1 MTTGAKI
8 VAVLGLI
15 IVLAAGG
22 VVATQ
27 GTRLAALRTQAKEV
41 VWLGPDE
48 LARISEAYVRPHLL
62 AHLNRIPRVHWV
74 GWNDRRRTLTEPP
87 HRRARMR
94 VAAALLGG
102 VLLLGLLRA
111 LWGLLPALWFLL
123 RGVGR
128 LSPGTTAG
136 SARWATGREAVRDLG
151 PRFERLRR
159 LGLLRREPPFV
170 VGRVGRR
177 VVALSA
183 TRQGLNILAVGL
195 PGQGK
200 SSAIVIP
207 NLLRE
212 GRGGRPRRALVVADP
227 KGECHAAAAGA
238 LAAQGYAVRRVDF
251 YDTRPDGVGYNPL
264 SHVRTASEALTFA
277 RAWISNTRGA
287 GEVGASAEFW
297 DATVALLLQA
307 AVLHLNHQYRARGA
321 PAAPLARLLA
331 LFNVEDFALLTEE
344 LLHSPCLEAAD
355 AVRGFLGGIEK
366 NERLGGSILVG
377 LLVKFAVLHD
387 PAVARMTAH
396 DDLDFRAMGDP
407 TTAPLALFVIL
418 TPGMEDVLRPLTGC
432 LFMQLFDELVAA
444 ANMRPGQALGRRV
457 FGYLD
462 EAGTIGIIQG
472 LPRRLATLRSA
483 GVGMLLAVQDT
494 IQLDTLYMPEG
505 RRLIT
510 STSQTHIIFA
520 GVGQEDAAWVS
531 TRLGTATV
539 VGRSASA
546 GRDREDVLVGSGG
559 YNRAEVGRPLIT
571 PEELQQLP
579 EGYIIVNALHAR
591 PVLARTLPWYR
602 ARSLRRL
609 VARTAVAQT
618 AGIAS
623 FFKQQAVASTTP
635 DEDDNALAG

>member
-1 MTTGAKI
+1 MTTAAKI
-8 VAVLGLI
+8 AAMLGLI
-15 IVLAAGG
+15 LMLAAGG

-27 GTRLAALRTQAKEV
+27 GPRLAALQTQATEV

-48 LARISEAYVRPHLL
+48 LARISEAYLRPHLL
-62 AHLNRIPRVHWV
+62 AHLDRVPTVRWV

-87 HRRARMR
+87 RRRAHMR

-111 LWGLLPALWFLL
+111 VWGLLPALWFLL

-151 PRFERLRR
+151 SRFERLRR
-159 LGLLRREPPFV
+159 LGLLRPEPPFV

-177 VVALSA
+177 AVSLS
-183 TRQGLNILAVGL
+183 TKRQGLNILAVGV
-195 PGQGK
+195 PGEGK

-212 GRGGRPRRALVVADP
+212 GRGGRPRRSLVVADP

-238 LAAQGYAVRRVDF
+238 LSGAGYTVTRLDF
-251 YDTRPDGVGYNPL
+251 YDAKGAGYNPL
-264 SHVRTASEALTFA
+264 AHIQTASQALVFA
-277 RAWISNTRGA
+277 RAWIANTRGQ

-297 DATVALLLQA
+297 DSTVALLLQA

-321 PAAPLARLLA
+321 QAAPLARLLA
-331 LFNVEDFALLTEE
+331 LFNVEDFDLLKDE
-344 LLHSPCLEAAD
+344 LLRSPCPEAAD

-387 PAVARMTAH
+387 PAVARVTAH
-396 DDLDFRAMGDP
+396 DDLDFRAMGNP
-407 TTAPLALFVIL
+407 VTAPLALFVIL
-418 TPGMEDVLRPLTGC
+418 TPGMEEVLRPLTGC
-432 LFMQLFDELVAA
+432 LFMQLFDALVAA
-444 ANMRPGQALGRRV
+444 ANARPGQALGRRV
-457 FGYLD
+457 FCYLD
-462 EAGTIGIIQG
+462 EVGTVGVIAG

-483 GVGMLLAVQDT
+483 GVGLLLAVQDT
-494 IQLDTLYMPEG
+494 IQLDTLYLPEG

-510 STSQTHIIFA
+510 STCQTHIIFA

-546 GRDREDVLVGSGG
+546 GRDREDLLVGSGG
-559 YNRAEVGRPLIT
+559 YNRAEVGRPLMT
-571 PEELQQLP
+571 PEEIQQLP
-579 EGYIIVNALHAR
+579 DGYIIVNALHAR
-591 PVLARTLPWYR
+591 PVLARTLPWYQ
-602 ARSLRRL
+602 ARGLRRL
-609 VARTAVAQT
+609 VARTAPPPSG
-618 AGIAS
+618 GIAS
-623 FFKQQAVASTTP
+623 FSKQQAVAPTAP